1 MKLYRSNNTENDF
14 YMMQPRRDKPLGAH
28 GLKLEKEVFACPV
41 HSGGKGSENDAPRN
55 WIMQGNAFVHCM
67 TPFQ

>member
-1 MKLYRSNNTENDF
+1 
-14 YMMQPRRDKPLGAH
+14 MMQPRRDKPLGAH

-55 WIMQGNAFVHCM
+55 WIMQGDAFVHCM